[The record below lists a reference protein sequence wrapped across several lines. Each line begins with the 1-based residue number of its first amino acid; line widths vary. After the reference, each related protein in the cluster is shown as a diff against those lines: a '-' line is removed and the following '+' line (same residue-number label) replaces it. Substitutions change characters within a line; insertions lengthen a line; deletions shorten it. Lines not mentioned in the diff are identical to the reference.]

1 MLLSSSRT
9 TSSFPISIGTALALE
24 SIFLEGKLPKYDKD
38 REIPNIVKLKN
49 YDEIWINIYTL
60 IRNISGAV
68 DKNIFRNSEPK
79 EILDVLLDEVDNIN
93 SLFAIEG
100 NNLCIPKYYYCSYKK
115 LKNKYK
121 NSEVKFREDKTDLQK
136 FYSHKVNKVIEL
148 INKTTEGINN
158 FDSEIKSDKFTRS
171 LLITHIP
178 YDLLSHKNFNKL
190 DLLETHTGKL
200 KTRFQWYS
208 KYYPIGDYDL
218 SNLPFL
224 RILLLVLGDHVL
236 IQPNDIRLR
245 RMIYETSQKGKWTTA
260 TTVDKVKFDFENYIS
275 EPFVV
280 KFLKS
285 L

>member
-1 MLLSSSRT
+1 MSLSSSRT

-24 SIFLEGKLPKYDKD
+24 SIFLEGKLPKYDKE
-38 REIPNIVKLKN
+38 REIPNIIKLKN
-49 YDEIWINIYTL
+49 YDEIWINVYTL

-68 DKNIFRNSEPK
+68 DKNIFRHADPK

-100 NNLCIPKYYYCSYKK
+100 NGLCVPKYYYCSYKK

-121 NSEVKFREDKTDLQK
+121 NNEVRFREDKTDLQK
-136 FYSHKVNKVIEL
+136 FYSYKVGKVLEL
-148 INKTTEGINN
+148 INKSTEGINS
-158 FDSEIKSDKFTRS
+158 FDSEIKSDKHTRS
-171 LLITHIP
+171 LIITHIP
-178 YDLLSHKNFNKL
+178 YDLLSYNNFHKL

-224 RILLLVLGDHVL
+224 KLLLLVLGDHVL

-245 RMIYETSQKGKWTTA
+245 RMIYEASEKGKWTTA
-260 TTVDKVKFDFENYIS
+260 TTIDKVKSDFENYIS